1 MVIVNFV
8 GAPCSGKS
16 TLACNLFTE
25 LKKRHLNTEY
35 LHEYVK
41 TLIWEN
47 NIDDINN
54 QYYIAKKQ
62 YTMLKNV
69 NASTDYTVTDSPLIL
84 GLLYNEYNKH
94 NVSDISKTKEFI
106 LGHLREFASE
116 SLYIFVKRNRNFA
129 YKTQG
134 RIHNETE
141 SDLIENLL
149 EIMLRNLG
157 INYMT
162 ITTDDP
168 IDTVL
173 EYAQII

>member
-1 MVIVNFV
+1 MIINFV

-54 QYYIAKKQ
+54 QYVVAKKQ

-84 GLLYNEYNKH
+84 GLLYNEYNKY
-94 NVSDISKTKEFI
+94 NVSDITKTREFI

-134 RIHNETE
+134 RIHSEAE
-141 SDLIENLL
+141 SDYIESLL
-149 EIMLRNLG
+149 EIMLKNLG
-157 INYMT
+157 INYLEVNP
-162 ITTDDP
+162 DDP
-168 IDTVL
+168 IENIL
-173 EYAQII
+173 EFVQLI